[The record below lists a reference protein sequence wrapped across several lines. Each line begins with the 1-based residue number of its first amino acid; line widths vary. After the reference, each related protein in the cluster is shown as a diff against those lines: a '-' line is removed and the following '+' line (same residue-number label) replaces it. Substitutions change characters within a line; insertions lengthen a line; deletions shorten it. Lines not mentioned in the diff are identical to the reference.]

1 MRIPSFIALL
11 GLLGLLGCEAEA
23 PVAPPPAAPTAPT
36 AEVAFDSSRFEPVR
50 RQWTNLLTM
59 NSGNPW
65 GSEGPLGGNW
75 VQAVNGLNSSAMM
88 WPDAY
93 ARPAAAVYLQLEEG
107 AKLDETALRAQLKPK
122 GFTLIQLLTPADTG
136 IERGYVLECANFR

>member
-1 MRIPSFIALL
+1 MRIPSSSA
-11 GLLGLLGCEAEA
+11 LLGLLGCEAEA
-23 PVAPPPAAPTAPT
+23 PVAPPPAAPT

-75 VQAVNGLNSSAMM
+75 VQAVNGLNSMVMM
-88 WPDAY
+88 GPDTY
-93 ARPAAAVYLQLEEG
+93 TRPSVGVYLQVEEG
-107 AKLDETALRAQLKPK
+107 AELDETALRAKLDAK
-122 GFTLIQLLTPADTG
+122 GFTLTQLLTPADTG
-136 IERGYVLECANFR
+136 IEGGYVLECANFR